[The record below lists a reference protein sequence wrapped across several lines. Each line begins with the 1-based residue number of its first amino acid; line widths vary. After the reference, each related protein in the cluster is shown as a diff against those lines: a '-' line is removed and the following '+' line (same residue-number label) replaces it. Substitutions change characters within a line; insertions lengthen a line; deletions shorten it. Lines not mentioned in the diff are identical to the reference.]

1 MKTKNKNLK
10 ISGIICIAILGLLPV
25 LSVLIRNI
33 INPAPVSLITSQWN
47 DELFYFKQVEAI
59 IDYGYPRGFYG
70 FNESKALS
78 LSFAAWSPV
87 LVWPWVMFGFI
98 FGWTLERVFIYNLII
113 YVIAMISFGALV
125 KPNWKQT
132 AVISVWF
139 LSFFLNARYIY
150 SSMPEVICFSH
161 LIIYWGLMISYLR
174 GGKKSEVGGAIVLAI
189 LMTFMRPYLI
199 LFLVFSLIVMIAT
212 ARKER
217 KLIDVVLALMV
228 FGLTGFAYYLIN
240 HFLSA
245 EYLMPFFYTD
255 FITTFFTDGIG
266 KGIHHLFGTLYYKG
280 RDFLGF
286 MKAAFISDSAP
297 GIFFWIFLIMMV
309 LQFIM
314 SVSDIKKFF
323 SKKAESEAGPGE
335 KLEADAK
342 ETEVKTD
349 VKKEDS
355 SKEMEAVV
363 EAIADAKTPGLSKAV
378 ESDTEAGK
386 PDKKN
391 NNSEFLCGLYMVF
404 ADFAFLMAILLM
416 YKLTEGSKHLLT
428 FIMAGVLVMI
438 LDKKKGLICG
448 LIMSLVLIYFGVFHC
463 VGNDYDFGIPVKT
476 AKTEADYM
484 YWEKAFRDGIVLDLS
499 DVPSYKNAII
509 WEFMDE
515 VDGEYVTT
523 EWQMLYALPSGTGIS
538 CCMDMNGGS
547 SYTERNFYRIRCRYI
562 AVPTGGRVDEMC
574 REAGYEVIGRDDN
587 LVVYARY

>member
-1 MKTKNKNLK
+1 MKTKNNK

-33 INPAPVSLITSQWN
+33 ISPAPVSLITSQWN
-47 DELFYFKQVEAI
+47 DELFYFKQVESI

-87 LVWPWVMFGFI
+87 LVWPWVLFGFI
-98 FGWTLERVFIYNLII
+98 FGWTLENVFIYNLLI
-113 YVIAMISFGALV
+113 YIIAMISFGALV
-125 KPNWKQT
+125 KPGFKQT

-161 LIIYWGLMISYLR
+161 LIIYWALMISYLR

-199 LFLVFSLIVMIAT
+199 LFLLFSLIVMIAT
-212 ARKER
+212 ARRER
-217 KLIDVVLALMV
+217 KFIDVILAIMV
-228 FGLTGFAYYLIN
+228 FGLTGFVYYLIN

-266 KGIHHLFGTLYYKG
+266 AGIHHLFGTLYYKG

-297 GIFFWIFLIMMV
+297 GIFFWIFLIMML

-314 SVSDIKKFF
+314 SVGDIRRIFRKKT
-323 SKKAESEAGPGE
+323 KAED
-335 KLEADAK
+335 KTEADAK
-342 ETEVKTD
+342 ETEVKPEENKAD
-349 VKKEDS
+349 A

-363 EAIADAKTPGLSKAV
+363 EAIADAKAPELAKADSSETKTDEPAK
-378 ESDTEAGK
+378 ESVY
-386 PDKKN
+386 
-391 NNSEFLCGLYMVF
+391 SEFLCGLYMVF

-448 LIMSLVLIYFGVFHC
+448 LIMSLVVIYFGVFHC

-476 AKTEADYM
+476 AATEADYM
-484 YWEKAFRDGIVLDLS
+484 YWEKAFKEGIVLDLS
-499 DVPSYKNAII
+499 DVPSYKNSII
-509 WEFMDE
+509 WEFRDD

-538 CCMDMNGGS
+538 CCMDINGGS
-547 SYTERNFYRIRCRYI
+547 SYTEKNFYRLRCRYI

-587 LVVYARY
+587 LIVYARY

>member
-1 MKTKNKNLK
+1 MKTKNIK
-10 ISGIICIAILGLLPV
+10 ISGIICIIILGLLPI
-25 LSVLIRNI
+25 LSIVIRNI
-33 INPAPVSLITSQWN
+33 VSPAPVSLLTSQWN
-47 DELFYFKQVEAI
+47 DELFYFKQVESI

-87 LVWPWVMFGFI
+87 LVWPWVVFGFL
-98 FGWTLERVFIYNLII
+98 FGWTQSSVFVYNLII
-113 YVIAMISFGALV
+113 YVIAMLVFGSLV
-125 KPNWKQT
+125 RPNVKQT

-161 LIIYWGLMISYLR
+161 LIIYWALMISYLKS
-174 GGKKSEVGGAIVLAI
+174 GKKSELGGAIVLAI

-199 LFLVFSLIVMIAT
+199 LFLVFSLVVMVVTAKKGRKILDTVIA
-212 ARKER
+212 
-217 KLIDVVLALMV
+217 VLA
-228 FGLTGFAYYLIN
+228 FGFAGFVYYLLN

-245 EYLMPFFYTD
+245 KYLLPFFYTD

-266 KGIHHLFGTLYYKG
+266 AGIHHLFGTLYYKG

-286 MKAAFISDSAP
+286 MKAAFVSDSAP
-297 GIFFWIFLIMMV
+297 GIFFWIFLIMML

-314 SVSDIKKFF
+314 SVYDIAKIFPR
-323 SKKAESEAGPGE
+323 KAKAADKSEAVESEV
-335 KLEADAK
+335 K
-342 ETEVKTD
+342 ENEVKPSEKHEKAS
-349 VKKEDS
+349 VA
-355 SKEMEAVV
+355 MEAVV
-363 EAIADAKTPGLSKAV
+363 EAIADAKAPEIREDIDAETNAEESGRKKAY
-378 ESDTEAGK
+378 
-386 PDKKN
+386 
-391 NNSEFLCGLYMVF
+391 SEFVCGLYMLF

-438 LDKKKGLICG
+438 LDKKKGLVCG
-448 LIMSLVLIYFGVFHC
+448 LIMSAVVIYFGVFHC

-476 AKTEADYM
+476 AASEAQYM
-484 YWEKAFRDGIVLDLS
+484 YWENAFREGIVLDLS

-509 WEFMDE
+509 WEFSDD
-515 VDGEYVTT
+515 VDGENVTT

-538 CCMDMNGGS
+538 CCMDINGGS
-547 SYTERNFYRIRCRYI
+547 SYTERNFYRLRCRYI
-562 AVPTGGRVDEMC
+562 AAPAGGRIDEMC
-574 REAGYEVIGRDDN
+574 EEAGYELIGYDDK

>member
-1 MKTKNKNLK
+1 MKTKNNK

-33 INPAPVSLITSQWN
+33 ISPAPVSLITSQWN
-47 DELFYFKQVEAI
+47 DELFYFKQVESI

-87 LVWPWVMFGFI
+87 LVWPWVLFGFI
-98 FGWTLERVFIYNLII
+98 FGWTLENVFIYNLLI
-113 YVIAMISFGALV
+113 YIIAMISFGALV
-125 KPNWKQT
+125 KPGFKQT

-161 LIIYWGLMISYLR
+161 LIIYWALMISYLR

-199 LFLVFSLIVMIAT
+199 LFLLFSLIVMIAT
-212 ARKER
+212 ARRER
-217 KLIDVVLALMV
+217 KFIDVILAIMA
-228 FGLTGFAYYLIN
+228 FGLTGFVYYLIN

-266 KGIHHLFGTLYYKG
+266 AGIHHLFGTLYYKG

-297 GIFFWIFLIMMV
+297 GIFFWIFLIMML

-314 SVSDIKKFF
+314 SVDDIRRIFR
-323 SKKAESEAGPGE
+323 KKAKAED
-335 KLEADAK
+335 KTEADAK
-342 ETEVKTD
+342 ETEVKPEE
-349 VKKEDS
+349 KKVDA

-363 EAIADAKTPGLSKAV
+363 EAIADAKAPELAKADSSETKTDEPAK
-378 ESDTEAGK
+378 ESVY
-386 PDKKN
+386 
-391 NNSEFLCGLYMVF
+391 SEFLCGLYMVF

-448 LIMSLVLIYFGVFHC
+448 LIMSLVVIYFGVFHC

-476 AKTEADYM
+476 AATEADYM
-484 YWEKAFRDGIVLDLS
+484 YWEKAFKEGIVLDLS
-499 DVPSYKNAII
+499 DVPSYKNSII
-509 WEFMDE
+509 WEFRDD

-538 CCMDMNGGS
+538 CCMDINGGS
-547 SYTERNFYRIRCRYI
+547 SYTEKNFYRLRCRYI

-587 LVVYARY
+587 LIVYARY

>member
-1 MKTKNKNLK
+1 MKTKNNK

-47 DELFYFKQVEAI
+47 DELFYFKQVESI

-87 LVWPWVMFGFI
+87 LVWPWVLFGSI
-98 FGWTLERVFIYNLII
+98 FGWTLDNVFIYNLLI
-113 YVIAMISFGALV
+113 YIIAMISFGVLV
-125 KPNWKQT
+125 KPGFKQT

-161 LIIYWGLMISYLR
+161 LIIYWALMISYLR

-199 LFLVFSLIVMIAT
+199 LFLLFSLIVMIAT
-212 ARKER
+212 ARRER
-217 KLIDVVLALMV
+217 KFIDVILAIMA
-228 FGLTGFAYYLIN
+228 FGLTGFVYYLIN

-266 KGIHHLFGTLYYKG
+266 AGIHHLFGTLYYKG

-297 GIFFWIFLIMMV
+297 GIFFWIFLIMML

-314 SVSDIKKFF
+314 SVGDIRRIFR
-323 SKKAESEAGPGE
+323 KKAKAED
-335 KLEADAK
+335 KIEADAK
-342 ETEVKTD
+342 ETEVKPEE
-349 VKKEDS
+349 KKADA

-363 EAIADAKTPGLSKAV
+363 EAIADAKAPELAKADSSETKTDEPAK
-378 ESDTEAGK
+378 ESVY
-386 PDKKN
+386 
-391 NNSEFLCGLYMVF
+391 SEFLCGLYMVF

-448 LIMSLVLIYFGVFHC
+448 LIMSLVVIYFGVFHC

-476 AKTEADYM
+476 AATEADYM
-484 YWEKAFRDGIVLDLS
+484 YWEKAFKEGIVLDLS
-499 DVPSYKNAII
+499 DVPSYKNSII
-509 WEFMDE
+509 WEFRDD

-538 CCMDMNGGS
+538 CCMDINGGS
-547 SYTERNFYRIRCRYI
+547 SYTEKNFYRLRCRYI

-587 LVVYARY
+587 LIVYARY

>member
-1 MKTKNKNLK
+1 MKTKNNK

-33 INPAPVSLITSQWN
+33 ISPAPVSLITSQWN
-47 DELFYFKQVEAI
+47 DELFYFKQVESI

-87 LVWPWVMFGFI
+87 LVWPWVLFGSI
-98 FGWTLERVFIYNLII
+98 FGWTLDNVFIYNLLI
-113 YVIAMISFGALV
+113 YIIAMISFGVLV
-125 KPNWKQT
+125 KPNFKQT

-161 LIIYWGLMISYLR
+161 LIIYWALMISYLR

-199 LFLVFSLIVMIAT
+199 LFLLFSLIVMIAT
-212 ARKER
+212 ARRER
-217 KLIDVVLALMV
+217 KFIDVILAIMA
-228 FGLTGFAYYLIN
+228 FSLTGFVYYLIN

-266 KGIHHLFGTLYYKG
+266 AGIHHLFGTLYYKG
-280 RDFLGF
+280 RDFMGF

-297 GIFFWIFLIMMV
+297 GIFFWIFLIMML

-314 SVSDIKKFF
+314 SVGDIRRIFR
-323 SKKAESEAGPGE
+323 KKAKAED
-335 KLEADAK
+335 KTEADAK
-342 ETEVKTD
+342 ETEVKPEE
-349 VKKEDS
+349 KKADA

-363 EAIADAKTPGLSKAV
+363 EAIADAKAPELAKADSSETKTDEPAK
-378 ESDTEAGK
+378 ESVY
-386 PDKKN
+386 
-391 NNSEFLCGLYMVF
+391 SEFLCGLYMVF

-448 LIMSLVLIYFGVFHC
+448 LIMSLVVIYFGVFHC

-476 AKTEADYM
+476 AATEADYM
-484 YWEKAFRDGIVLDLS
+484 YWEKAFKEGIVLDLS
-499 DVPSYKNAII
+499 DVPSYKNSII
-509 WEFMDE
+509 WEFRDD

-538 CCMDMNGGS
+538 CCMDINGGS
-547 SYTERNFYRIRCRYI
+547 SYTEKNFYRLRCRYI

-587 LVVYARY
+587 LIVYARY

>member
-1 MKTKNKNLK
+1 MKTKNIKL
-10 ISGIICIAILGLLPV
+10 SGFICIAVLGLLPV
-25 LSVLIRNI
+25 LSVLLRNI
-33 INPAPVSLITSQWN
+33 VSPAPVSLITSQWN

-59 IDYGYPRGFYG
+59 IDYGYPRGYYG

-87 LVWPWVMFGFI
+87 LVWPWVIFGFI
-98 FGWTLERVFIYNLII
+98 FGWTQKTVFIYNLII
-113 YVIAMISFGALV
+113 YVIAMVSFGALV
-125 KPNWKQT
+125 KPNAKQT

-161 LIIYWGLMISYLR
+161 LIIFWALMISYLR
-174 GGKKSEVGGAIVLAI
+174 GGKKTELGGAIILAV

-199 LFLVFSLIVMIAT
+199 LFLAFALVVMIVT
-212 ARKER
+212 AKKER
-217 KLIDVVLALMV
+217 KIIDVTLAV
-228 FGLTGFAYYLIN
+228 ATFGFTAFVYYLLN

-255 FITTFFTDGIG
+255 FITTFFTDGFG
-266 KGIHHLFGTLYYKG
+266 AGVHHLFGTLYYKG

-286 MKAAFISDSAP
+286 MKAAFVSDSAP
-297 GIFFWIFLIMMV
+297 GIFFWIFVIMMV
-309 LQFIM
+309 LQLIM
-314 SVSDIKKFF
+314 SVMDIRKLMPAKAKKE
-323 SKKAESEAGPGE
+323 KKDEAEEA
-335 KLEADAK
+335 
-342 ETEVKTD
+342 VKTEET
-349 VKKEDS
+349 VKTE
-355 SKEMEAVV
+355 EAEKSEETGKHETV
-363 EAIADAKTPGLSKAV
+363 EAEVP
-378 ESDTEAGK
+378 TEK
-386 PDKKN
+386 PS
-391 NNSEFLCGLYMVF
+391 NSEFVSGLYMLF

-448 LIMSLVLIYFGVFHC
+448 LIMSAVVIWFGAFHC

-476 AKTEADYM
+476 AMSEADYM
-484 YWEKAFRDGIVLDLS
+484 YWEKAFREGIVLDLS

-509 WEFMDE
+509 WEFRDE
-515 VDGEYVTT
+515 VDGSYVTT

-538 CCMDMNGGS
+538 CCMDIYGGS
-547 SYTERNFYRIRCRYI
+547 SYTERNFYKIRCRYI
-562 AVPTGGRVDEMC
+562 AVPSGGRVDEMC
-574 REAGYEVIGRDDN
+574 REAGYEQIGRDDN

>member
-1 MKTKNKNLK
+1 MKTKNNK

-33 INPAPVSLITSQWN
+33 ISPAPVSLITSQWN
-47 DELFYFKQVEAI
+47 DELFYFKQVESI

-87 LVWPWVMFGFI
+87 LVWPWVLFGFI
-98 FGWTLERVFIYNLII
+98 FGWTLENVFIYNLLI
-113 YVIAMISFGALV
+113 YIIAMISFGALV
-125 KPNWKQT
+125 KPGFKQT

-161 LIIYWGLMISYLR
+161 LIIYWALMISYLR

-199 LFLVFSLIVMIAT
+199 LFLLFSLIVMIAT
-212 ARKER
+212 ARRER
-217 KLIDVVLALMV
+217 KFIDVILAIMV
-228 FGLTGFAYYLIN
+228 FGLTGFVYYLIN

-266 KGIHHLFGTLYYKG
+266 AGIHHLFGTLYYKG

-297 GIFFWIFLIMMV
+297 GIFFWIFLIMML

-314 SVSDIKKFF
+314 SVGDIRRIFR
-323 SKKAESEAGPGE
+323 KKAKAED
-335 KLEADAK
+335 KTEADAK
-342 ETEVKTD
+342 ETEVKPEENKAD
-349 VKKEDS
+349 A

-363 EAIADAKTPGLSKAV
+363 EAIADAKAPELAKADSSETKTDEPAK
-378 ESDTEAGK
+378 ESVY
-386 PDKKN
+386 
-391 NNSEFLCGLYMVF
+391 SEFLCGLYMVF

-448 LIMSLVLIYFGVFHC
+448 LIMSLVVIYFGVFHC

-476 AKTEADYM
+476 AATEADYM
-484 YWEKAFRDGIVLDLS
+484 YWEKAFKEGIVLDLS
-499 DVPSYKNAII
+499 DVPSYKNSII
-509 WEFMDE
+509 WEFRDD

-538 CCMDMNGGS
+538 CCMDINGGS
-547 SYTERNFYRIRCRYI
+547 SYTEKNFYRLRCRYI

-587 LVVYARY
+587 LIVYARY

>member
-1 MKTKNKNLK
+1 MKTKNNK

-47 DELFYFKQVEAI
+47 DELFYFKQVESI

-87 LVWPWVMFGFI
+87 LVWPWVLFGSI
-98 FGWTLERVFIYNLII
+98 FGWTLDNVFIYNLLI
-113 YVIAMISFGALV
+113 YIIAMISFGVLV
-125 KPNWKQT
+125 KPNFKQT

-161 LIIYWGLMISYLR
+161 LIIYWALMISYLR

-199 LFLVFSLIVMIAT
+199 LFLLFSLIVMIAT
-212 ARKER
+212 ARRER
-217 KLIDVVLALMV
+217 KFIDVILAIMA
-228 FGLTGFAYYLIN
+228 FGLTGFVYYLIN

-266 KGIHHLFGTLYYKG
+266 AGIHHLFGTLYYKG
-280 RDFLGF
+280 RDFMGF

-297 GIFFWIFLIMMV
+297 GIFFWIFLIMML

-314 SVSDIKKFF
+314 SVGDIRRIFR
-323 SKKAESEAGPGE
+323 KKAKAED
-335 KLEADAK
+335 KTEADAK
-342 ETEVKTD
+342 ETEVKPEE
-349 VKKEDS
+349 KKADA

-363 EAIADAKTPGLSKAV
+363 EAIADAKAPELAKADSSETKTDEPAK
-378 ESDTEAGK
+378 ESVY
-386 PDKKN
+386 
-391 NNSEFLCGLYMVF
+391 SEFLCGLYMVF

-448 LIMSLVLIYFGVFHC
+448 LIMSLVVIYFGVFHC

-476 AKTEADYM
+476 AATEADYM
-484 YWEKAFRDGIVLDLS
+484 YWEKAFKEGIVLDLS
-499 DVPSYKNAII
+499 DVPSYKNSII
-509 WEFMDE
+509 WEFRDD

-538 CCMDMNGGS
+538 CCMDINGGS
-547 SYTERNFYRIRCRYI
+547 SYTEKNFYRLRCRYI

-587 LVVYARY
+587 LIVYARY

>member
-1 MKTKNKNLK
+1 MKTKNNK

-47 DELFYFKQVEAI
+47 DELFYFKQVESI

-87 LVWPWVMFGFI
+87 LVWPWVLFGSI
-98 FGWTLERVFIYNLII
+98 FGWTLDNVFIYNLLI
-113 YVIAMISFGALV
+113 YIIAMISFGVLV
-125 KPNWKQT
+125 KPNFKQT

-161 LIIYWGLMISYLR
+161 LIIYWELMISYLR

-199 LFLVFSLIVMIAT
+199 LFLLFSLIVMIAT
-212 ARKER
+212 ARRER
-217 KLIDVVLALMV
+217 KFIDVILAIMA
-228 FGLTGFAYYLIN
+228 FSLTGFVYYLIN

-266 KGIHHLFGTLYYKG
+266 AGIHHLFGTLYYKG
-280 RDFLGF
+280 RDFMGF

-297 GIFFWIFLIMMV
+297 GIFFWIFLIMML

-314 SVSDIKKFF
+314 SVGDIRRIFR
-323 SKKAESEAGPGE
+323 KKAKAED
-335 KLEADAK
+335 KTEADAK
-342 ETEVKTD
+342 ETEVKPEENKAD
-349 VKKEDS
+349 A

-363 EAIADAKTPGLSKAV
+363 EAIADAKAPELAKADSSETKTDEPAK
-378 ESDTEAGK
+378 ESVY
-386 PDKKN
+386 
-391 NNSEFLCGLYMVF
+391 SEFLCGLYMVF

-448 LIMSLVLIYFGVFHC
+448 LIMSLVVIYFGVFHC

-476 AKTEADYM
+476 AATEADYM
-484 YWEKAFRDGIVLDLS
+484 YWEKAFKEGIVLDLS
-499 DVPSYKNAII
+499 DVPSYKNSII
-509 WEFMDE
+509 WEFRDD

-538 CCMDMNGGS
+538 CCMDINGGS
-547 SYTERNFYRIRCRYI
+547 SYTEKNFYRLRCRYI

-587 LVVYARY
+587 LIVYARY

>member
-1 MKTKNKNLK
+1 MKTKNNK

-33 INPAPVSLITSQWN
+33 ISPAPVSLITSQWN
-47 DELFYFKQVEAI
+47 DELFYFKQVESI

-87 LVWPWVMFGFI
+87 LVWPWVLFGFI
-98 FGWTLERVFIYNLII
+98 FGWTLENVFIYNLLI
-113 YVIAMISFGALV
+113 YIIAMISFGALV
-125 KPNWKQT
+125 KPDFKQT

-161 LIIYWGLMISYLR
+161 LIIYWALMISYLR

-199 LFLVFSLIVMIAT
+199 LFLLFSLIVMIAT
-212 ARKER
+212 ARRER
-217 KLIDVVLALMV
+217 KFIDVILAIMV
-228 FGLTGFAYYLIN
+228 FGLTGFVYYLIN

-255 FITTFFTDGIG
+255 FITTFFTDGIRA
-266 KGIHHLFGTLYYKG
+266 GIHHLFGTLYYKG

-297 GIFFWIFLIMMV
+297 GIFFWIFLIMML

-314 SVSDIKKFF
+314 SVGDIRRIFR
-323 SKKAESEAGPGE
+323 KKAKAED
-335 KLEADAK
+335 KTEADAK
-342 ETEVKTD
+342 ETEVKPEENKAD
-349 VKKEDS
+349 A

-363 EAIADAKTPGLSKAV
+363 EAIADAKAPELAKADSSETKTDEPAK
-378 ESDTEAGK
+378 ESVY
-386 PDKKN
+386 
-391 NNSEFLCGLYMVF
+391 SEFLCGLYMVF

-448 LIMSLVLIYFGVFHC
+448 LIMSLVVIYFGVFHC

-476 AKTEADYM
+476 AATEADYM
-484 YWEKAFRDGIVLDLS
+484 YWEKAFKEGIVLDLS
-499 DVPSYKNAII
+499 DVPSYKNSII
-509 WEFMDE
+509 WEFRDD

-538 CCMDMNGGS
+538 CCMDINGGS
-547 SYTERNFYRIRCRYI
+547 SYTEKNFYRLRCRYI

-587 LVVYARY
+587 LIVYARY

>member
-1 MKTKNKNLK
+1 MKTKNNK

-47 DELFYFKQVEAI
+47 DELFYFKQVESI

-87 LVWPWVMFGFI
+87 LVWPWVLFGSI
-98 FGWTLERVFIYNLII
+98 FGWTLDNVFIYNLLI
-113 YVIAMISFGALV
+113 YIIAMISFGVLV
-125 KPNWKQT
+125 KPNFKQT

-161 LIIYWGLMISYLR
+161 LIIYWALMISYLR

-199 LFLVFSLIVMIAT
+199 LFLLFSLIVMIAT
-212 ARKER
+212 ARRER
-217 KLIDVVLALMV
+217 KFIDVILAIMA
-228 FGLTGFAYYLIN
+228 FSLTGFVYYLIN

-266 KGIHHLFGTLYYKG
+266 AGIHHLFGTLYYKG
-280 RDFLGF
+280 RDFMGF

-297 GIFFWIFLIMMV
+297 GIFFWIFLIMML

-314 SVSDIKKFF
+314 SVGDIRRIFR
-323 SKKAESEAGPGE
+323 KKAKAED
-335 KLEADAK
+335 KTEADAK
-342 ETEVKTD
+342 ETEVKPEE
-349 VKKEDS
+349 KKADA

-363 EAIADAKTPGLSKAV
+363 EAIADAKAPELAKADSSETKTDEPAK
-378 ESDTEAGK
+378 ESVY
-386 PDKKN
+386 
-391 NNSEFLCGLYMVF
+391 SEFLCGLYMVF

-448 LIMSLVLIYFGVFHC
+448 LIMSLVVIYFGVFHC

-476 AKTEADYM
+476 AATEADYM
-484 YWEKAFRDGIVLDLS
+484 YWEKAFKEGIVLDLS
-499 DVPSYKNAII
+499 DVPSYKNSII
-509 WEFMDE
+509 WEFRDD

-538 CCMDMNGGS
+538 CCMDINGGS
-547 SYTERNFYRIRCRYI
+547 SYTEKNFYRLRCRYI

-587 LVVYARY
+587 LIVYARY

>member
-1 MKTKNKNLK
+1 MKTKNNK

-47 DELFYFKQVEAI
+47 DELFYFKQVESI

-87 LVWPWVMFGFI
+87 LVWPWVLFGSI
-98 FGWTLERVFIYNLII
+98 FGWTLDNVFIYNLLI
-113 YVIAMISFGALV
+113 YIIAMISFGVLV
-125 KPNWKQT
+125 KPNFKQT

-161 LIIYWGLMISYLR
+161 LIIYWELMISYLR

-199 LFLVFSLIVMIAT
+199 LFLLFSLIVMIAT
-212 ARKER
+212 ARRER
-217 KLIDVVLALMV
+217 KFIDVILAIMA
-228 FGLTGFAYYLIN
+228 FSLTGFVYYLIN

-266 KGIHHLFGTLYYKG
+266 AGIHHLFGTLYYKG
-280 RDFLGF
+280 RDFMGF

-297 GIFFWIFLIMMV
+297 GIFFWIFLIMML

-314 SVSDIKKFF
+314 SVGDIRRIFR
-323 SKKAESEAGPGE
+323 KKAKAED
-335 KLEADAK
+335 KTEADAK
-342 ETEVKTD
+342 ETEVKPEE
-349 VKKEDS
+349 KKADA

-363 EAIADAKTPGLSKAV
+363 EAIADAKAPELAKADSSETKTDEPAK
-378 ESDTEAGK
+378 ESVY
-386 PDKKN
+386 
-391 NNSEFLCGLYMVF
+391 SEFLCGLYMVF

-448 LIMSLVLIYFGVFHC
+448 LIMSLVVIYFGVFHC

-476 AKTEADYM
+476 AATEADYM
-484 YWEKAFRDGIVLDLS
+484 YWEKAFKEGIVLDLS
-499 DVPSYKNAII
+499 DVPSYKNSII
-509 WEFMDE
+509 WEFRDD

-538 CCMDMNGGS
+538 CCMDINGGS
-547 SYTERNFYRIRCRYI
+547 SYTEKNFYRLRCRYI

-587 LVVYARY
+587 LIVYARY